1 MNQKK
6 LGFLTDQLQQKKKS
20 KKKTKNETRRVE
32 LPSLC
37 IRSRTRSLFWRI
49 ESSSLSLEFSVF
61 LSLQTVYG
69 LCGAVKRHAFEGVPQ
84 NLTREV

>member
-1 MNQKK
+1 MKHADSSY
-6 LGFLTDQLQQKKKS
+6 LHSVSDLEHALFL
-20 KKKTKNETRRVE
+20 
-32 LPSLC
+32 SLS
-37 IRSRTRSLFWRI
+37 IFWRI
-49 ESSSLSLEFSVF
+49 ESSFLSLEFSVF